1 MEAIMTLYEL
11 ENKIFSLEGIRI
23 IIRTKR
29 NNFKDYEYVR
39 KCPDNTSIKDFL
51 DTRIN
56 WLLEDEEIAVV
67 INGYGEIPNIR
78 THIGTVRASYNV

>member
-1 MEAIMTLYEL
+1 MTLYEFESRL
-11 ENKIFSLEGIRI
+11 FSLEGIRI
-23 IIRTKR
+23 IIRSNR
-29 NNFKDYEYVR
+29 NEFDDYSYVR

-56 WLLEDEEIAVV
+56 WLLKDGEIATVV
-67 INGYGEIPNIR
+67 NGYGEIPNVR